1 LEEAICSAAI
11 SHAWNGDNMDISFD
25 FNLSQNQTISLN
37 TVHFMSLLQM
47 NTAELSKY
55 INNLLLENPVLESDC
70 PSVSYF
76 DSAGSHVCRNVA
88 ENNDTGDS
96 VALLGSCE
104 DHVTLF
110 DDVCRQICE
119 KKTALEPIALR
130 IAACLDGNGFVS
142 EGDLN
147 RISRVFGEKETIA
160 ALDFV
165 QSLSP
170 SGLAARSVSER
181 LLLQMKDHDVSPL
194 ALEIVKKHVEALSKH
209 RYSYISKLTGASLNE
224 VLEAVSEI
232 LALEPFPFAEF
243 DAKSKTQY
251 VIPDIT
257 LDEYGDLSIADEYI
271 PKLSV
276 SAYYKRMLSDCDD
289 PVVKE
294 YLAEKLK
301 SASWLINNLVRRKRT
316 IINCAHAI
324 ISRQSE
330 FFESKGTAPLSPLT
344 QRELAESLNV
354 NASTIC
360 RIVNSKY
367 IQCPFG
373 TYPLSH
379 FFCTAVRTDN
389 GSVSA
394 SHIKQ
399 RIEAIVKAEAA
410 ADPLSDQR
418 ITELLSKEN
427 IKVSRRTVAKY
438 RLEMDIP
445 DRAER
450 RNRYKL
456 TAT

>member
-1 LEEAICSAAI
+1 
-11 SHAWNGDNMDISFD
+11 M
-25 FNLSQNQTISLN
+25 
-37 TVHFMSLLQM
+37 
-47 NTAELSKY
+47 
-55 INNLLLENPVLESDC
+55 
-70 PSVSYF
+70 
-76 DSAGSHVCRNVA
+76 
-88 ENNDTGDS
+88 
-96 VALLGSCE
+96 
-104 DHVTLF
+104 
-110 DDVCRQICE
+110 
-119 KKTALEPIALR
+119 R
-130 IAACLDGNGFVS
+130 I
-142 EGDLN
+142 
-147 RISRVFGEKETIA
+147 
-160 ALDFV
+160 
-165 QSLSP
+165 
-170 SGLAARSVSER
+170 
-181 LLLQMKDHDVSPL
+181 
-194 ALEIVKKHVEALSKH
+194 
-209 RYSYISKLTGASLNE
+209 
-224 VLEAVSEI
+224 I
-232 LALEPFPFAEF
+232 LALICFIAMFMHAFFGYYLYVRGESVFEPDNMIVAVQKKV
-243 DAKSKTQY
+243 AVNTNK
-251 VIPDIT
+251 
-257 LDEYGDLSIADEYI
+257 LSIFQ
-271 PKLSV
+271 K
-276 SAYYKRMLSDCDD
+276 KSDHIDD

-410 ADPLSDQR
+410 GDPLSDQR